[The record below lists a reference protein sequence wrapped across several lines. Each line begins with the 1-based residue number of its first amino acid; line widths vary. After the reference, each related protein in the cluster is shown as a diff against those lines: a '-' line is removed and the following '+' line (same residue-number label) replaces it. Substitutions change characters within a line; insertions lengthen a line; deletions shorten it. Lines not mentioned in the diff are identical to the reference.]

1 MPFEVK
7 VRSMLDDNGSFLQ
20 PEQHAI
26 TCRIIVVVDQCD
38 MIGGSEQ
45 SDLTLSKNQC
55 RRNKW
60 GPDTTTTTAEH
71 SLYLLKDFKLIHQQ
85 PLKFANGFYLSSNY
99 WRDIN
104 EEQKNSWR
112 KTHLLLGF
120 YNAAGDNPNYVNRED
135 LKNAIDAVVDEN
147 PSEKQMSDAIA
158 YFRVNHKLISLDD
171 FRSFSTCG
179 KQHPTHTGR
188 HWVAVSLSEV
198 VVYCMSKKNTLLH
211 FKMPTLK
218 LLLNMADWKQYVYC
232 LSNSTVGDADDKQ
245 FNNKR

>member
-1 MPFEVK
+1 MCSINLFLLRRV
-7 VRSMLDDNGSFLQ
+7 LQ

-26 TCRIIVVVDQCD
+26 CRIIVVVDQCD

-85 PLKFANGFYLSSNY
+85 PLKFAKGFYLSSNHG
-99 WRDIN
+99 RDIN
-104 EEQKNSWR
+104 EEHKNSWH
-112 KTHLLLGF
+112 KAHLMLGF
-120 YNAAGDNPNYVNRED
+120 YTGAGGNPNYVNHED

-179 KQHPTHTGR
+179 KQHPAHILLFKCTLRDGA
-188 HWVAVSLSEV
+188 WIFCYV
-198 VVYCMSKKNTLLH
+198 VQR
-211 FKMPTLK
+211 
-218 LLLNMADWKQYVYC
+218 LLLQAMDASYLMHPWIGALMAPKRWHKV
-232 LSNSTVGDADDKQ
+232 LSHMHHSDFTIVISLY
-245 FNNKR
+245 